1 MSYNELKQ
9 HGTVDFPIELYHI
22 DHTHTRYEM
31 SAHWHSEIE
40 IIRVIDGILN
50 IRLNNN
56 TYTVKKNEVIFVNPE
71 TVHQASPENC
81 TYECIVFQPDFIQ
94 SFNSGST
101 YFIESLKNH
110 EYIINEYHNGSES
123 DILPFIDNLFKSMAN
138 KSSGYKFKV
147 IGAMYSLFGE
157 IIDNHLYKS
166 TNGALLASDKNVP
179 KLKAVLSFIRNNY
192 DSQIT
197 LEDMAAAAGMSAKY
211 FCYFFKEMTTKTPIE
226 YLTLYR
232 IEKASGKLL
241 KSDSSVTSIAF
252 SSGFNDLSY
261 FIKTFKQIKGITP
274 SKFRKES

>member
-9 HGTVDFPIELYHI
+9 HGTADFPIELYRI
-22 DHTHTRYEM
+22 EHTHTRYEM

-40 IIRVIDGILN
+40 IIRVREGVLN

-56 TYTVKKNEVIFVNPE
+56 TYSVKKDEVIFVNPE

-81 TYECIVFQPDFIQ
+81 IYECIVFQPDFIQ
-94 SFNSGST
+94 SFNNGSA
-101 YFIESLKNH
+101 YFIDNLKNH
-110 EYIINEYHNGSES
+110 EYIINEYYSEKTPE
-123 DILPFIDNLFKSMAN
+123 ILPFVNTLFETMN
-138 KSSGYKFKV
+138 EKSSGYKFKV
-147 IGAMYSLFGE
+147 IGAMYTLFGE
-157 IIDNHLYKS
+157 IIDKHLYKP
-166 TNGALLASDKNVP
+166 TNGALVSSDKNVP

-232 IEKASGKLL
+232 IEKACAKLL
-241 KSDSSVTSIAF
+241 KSDLSVTSIAF

-261 FIKTFKQIKGITP
+261 FIKTFKQIKGKTP
-274 SKFRKES
+274 SNFRKE